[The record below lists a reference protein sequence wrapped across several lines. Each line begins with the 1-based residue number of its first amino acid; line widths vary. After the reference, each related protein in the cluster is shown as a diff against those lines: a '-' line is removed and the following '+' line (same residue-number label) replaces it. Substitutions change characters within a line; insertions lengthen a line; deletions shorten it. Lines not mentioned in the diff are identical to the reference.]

1 MKKITET
8 ELKNSAQRLRS
19 YLSILAEETA
29 PPAPTAGELSGNG
42 VKATVTPQPAA
53 PTGPANAKEQN
64 YATALQQ
71 IKGLYAKAQVAYPPQ
86 DDIVRQRFGLPPAL
100 PPIDQWDGKM
110 PEAGQADWMTRN
122 ILGRDATKAVASQQ
136 ATNTI
141 SNTANAK
148 ADAQTAADLPQ
159 LKALVDKLKT
169 LLVPPSSSSVSI
181 SEPTIVKEDIDKYD
195 LSSKVDSL
203 RKKLDE
209 AWYNP
214 STWFNKEEPA
224 AAPPAP
230 AAPAELPNDKPGL
243 IKAIQDL
250 IAKINGNNEDPP
262 ADVAQ
267 ALNDAQAAL
276 DAAKSAQEAEANA
289 VPLSEVSTSTGT
301 NTATAYKGSAG
312 AQEIQKLNPS
322 ITDVNKI
329 FAGQKIKLPNGTEY
343 TIQKGDTLD
352 GIAAKNGKATPPAYQ
367 MAKPTT
373 VTPPKDS
380 KLAPVPNQGS
390 KTPMEGTSVTFSNDV
405 ESLARIVDLA
415 RR

>member
-29 PPAPTAGELSGNG
+29 PPAPTASELSGNG

-122 ILGRDATKAVASQQ
+122 ILGRDATKAVAIQQ

-230 AAPAELPNDKPGL
+230 PAPPAPAAPAELPNDKPGL

-276 DAAKSAQEAEANA
+276 DAAKAAQEAEANA
-289 VPLSEVSTSTGT
+289 VPPSEVSTSTGT
-301 NTATAYKGSAG
+301 NTATAYKGSTGSQAL
-312 AQEIQKLNPS
+312 QKLNPE
-322 ITDVNKI
+322 IKDVNKI
-329 FAGQKIKLPNGTEY
+329 VAGQKIKLPDGSEDVV
-343 TIQKGDTLD
+343 QAGDTLD
-352 GIAAKNGKATPPAYQ
+352 KIAVRNNIKE
-367 MAKPTT
+367 T
-373 VTPPKDS
+373 VGYSDE
-380 KLAPVPNQGS
+380 QI
-390 KTPMEGTSVTFSNDV
+390 
-405 ESLARIVDLA
+405 LARIVDLA

>member
-29 PPAPTAGELSGNG
+29 PPAPTAADLSGNG

-136 ATNTI
+136 ATNTT

-148 ADAQTAADLPQ
+148 ADAETAADLPQ

-169 LLVPPSSSSVSI
+169 LLVPPSSSVSI

-203 RKKLDE
+203 RKRLDE
-209 AWYNP
+209 AWYDP
-214 STWFNKEEPA
+214 STWFNKEAPA
-224 AAPPAP
+224 PTPAP
-230 AAPAELPNDKPGL
+230 APAPAAPAAPTAPAELPNDKPGL

-250 IAKINGNNEDPP
+250 IAKINGNNENPP

-276 DAAKSAQEAEANA
+276 DAAKAAQEAEANA
-289 VPLSEVSTSTGT
+289 VPPSEVSTPTGT
-301 NTATAYKGSAG
+301 NTATAYKGSTGSQAL
-312 AQEIQKLNPS
+312 QKLNPE
-322 ITDVNKI
+322 IKDVNKI
-329 FAGQKIKLPNGTEY
+329 FAGQKIKLPDGSEDVV
-343 TIQKGDTLD
+343 QAGDTLD
-352 GIAAKNGKATPPAYQ
+352 KIAARNNIKE
-367 MAKPTT
+367 T
-373 VTPPKDS
+373 VGYSDE
-380 KLAPVPNQGS
+380 QI
-390 KTPMEGTSVTFSNDV
+390 
-405 ESLARIVDLA
+405 LARIVDLA
-415 RR
+415 HR

>member
-29 PPAPTAGELSGNG
+29 PPAPTAAELSGNG

-53 PTGPANAKEQN
+53 PAGPANAKEQN

-86 DDIVRQRFGLPPAL
+86 DDTIRQRFGLPPAL

-122 ILGRDATKAVASQQ
+122 ILGRDASKAVASQQ
-136 ATNTI
+136 ATNTTT
-141 SNTANAK
+141 NTANAK
-148 ADAQTAADLPQ
+148 ADAETAADLPQ

-169 LLVPPSSSSVSI
+169 LLAPPSSSVSI

-224 AAPPAP
+224 APPVAPPVAPAAP

-250 IAKINGNNEDPP
+250 IAKINSNNENPP

-276 DAAKSAQEAEANA
+276 DAAKAAQEAEANA
-289 VPLSEVSTSTGT
+289 VPPSEVSTSTPTST
-301 NTATAYKGSAG
+301 NTATAYKGSTG
-312 AQEIQKLNPS
+312 SQSLQKLNPE
-322 ITDVNKI
+322 IKDVNKI
-329 FAGQKIKLPNGTEY
+329 FAGQKIKLPDGSEDVV
-343 TIQKGDTLD
+343 QAGDTLD
-352 GIAAKNGKATPPAYQ
+352 KIAARNNIKE
-367 MAKPTT
+367 T
-373 VTPPKDS
+373 VGYSDE
-380 KLAPVPNQGS
+380 QI
-390 KTPMEGTSVTFSNDV
+390 
-405 ESLARIVDLA
+405 LARIVDLA

>member
-29 PPAPTAGELSGNG
+29 PPAPTASELSGNG

-122 ILGRDATKAVASQQ
+122 ILGRDAIKAVASQQ

-230 AAPAELPNDKPGL
+230 PAPAAPAELPNDKPGL

-276 DAAKSAQEAEANA
+276 DAAKAAQEAEANA
-289 VPLSEVSTSTGT
+289 VPPSEVSTSTGT
-301 NTATAYKGSAG
+301 NTATAYKGSTGSQAL
-312 AQEIQKLNPS
+312 QKLNPE
-322 ITDVNKI
+322 IKDVNKI
-329 FAGQKIKLPNGTEY
+329 FAGQKIKLPDGSEDVV
-343 TIQKGDTLD
+343 QAGDTLD
-352 GIAAKNGKATPPAYQ
+352 KIAVRNNIKE
-367 MAKPTT
+367 T
-373 VTPPKDS
+373 VGYSDE
-380 KLAPVPNQGS
+380 QI
-390 KTPMEGTSVTFSNDV
+390 
-405 ESLARIVDLA
+405 LARIVDLA